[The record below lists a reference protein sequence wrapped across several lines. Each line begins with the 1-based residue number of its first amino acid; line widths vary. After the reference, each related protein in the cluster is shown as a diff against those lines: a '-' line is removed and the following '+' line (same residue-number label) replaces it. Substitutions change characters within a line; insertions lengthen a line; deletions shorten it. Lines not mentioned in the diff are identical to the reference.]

1 MTLKRSLK
9 VIANDTIGFPIYDF
23 LLVVNSNYGRNWLP
37 FRDIQH
43 QTKVDLDLKMN
54 VVVI

>member
-23 LLVVNSNYGRNWLP
+23 LLVVNSNYGHKWLP
-37 FRDIQH
+37 FEIFNIKQQLALTFH
-43 QTKVDLDLKMN
+43 TPLH
-54 VVVI
+54 I